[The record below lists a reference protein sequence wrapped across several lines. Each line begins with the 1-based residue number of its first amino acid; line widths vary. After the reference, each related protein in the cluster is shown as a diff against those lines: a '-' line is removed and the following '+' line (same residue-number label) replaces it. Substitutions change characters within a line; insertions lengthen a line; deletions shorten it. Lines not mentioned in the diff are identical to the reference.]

1 MALTLFDK
9 DLDIIAKLADEP
21 NDVGGLGADQFKAEF
36 DKAGNIIKDYI
47 NKTLIPEVESDI
59 DKAAQGIGTGG
70 GINGESILDDSIPD
84 AKIKGV
90 NGSKI
95 TDGTITGGKL
105 AKATITREKLA
116 DDAIM
121 LQSEDFPNKVV
132 PNRALAD
139 KCVDEFKLD
148 DESVT
153 TPKVADSA
161 ITRAK
166 LAQDALYSPTV
177 NTNTRNITVSDLGA
191 LIYNTYNN
199 SATYTLTQ
207 ANSTNIPRYGEI
219 AFARWGVSNIDVLI
233 VADGVRFGITGND
246 TLLKN
251 ATLRITEPFGMVALK
266 KLSPS
271 STDGD
276 AWLVTGNVEVVT

>member
-70 GINGESILDDSIPD
+70 GINGESILDGSIPD

-90 NGSKI
+90 NGNKI
-95 TDGTITGGKL
+95 ADGTITGGKL
-105 AKATITREKLA
+105 AKATIPRDKLA

-121 LQSEDFPNKVV
+121 LQTEDFPNKVV

-139 KCVDEFKLD
+139 KCVDEFKLA
-148 DESVT
+148 DEAVNVAKVAKTARTQYHTLNVGTSWSGDTAPFTQTVSANGMLET
-153 TPKVADSA
+153 DIPKVFFIAPDSFADVEAQQEAYGLLYDVNSENGS
-161 ITRAK
+161 ITLYAK
-166 LAQDALYSPTV
+166 EKPVVGFTIL
-177 NTNTRNITVSDLGA
+177 
-191 LIYNTYNN
+191 
-199 SATYTLTQ
+199 
-207 ANSTNIPRYGEI
+207 
-219 AFARWGVSNIDVLI
+219 
-233 VADGVRFGITGND
+233 
-246 TLLKN
+246 
-251 ATLRITEPFGMVALK
+251 
-266 KLSPS
+266 
-271 STDGD
+271 
-276 AWLVTGNVEVVT
+276 VEVSRI